1 MGWLAERFGI
11 VRVRQ
16 LLEDLRHRLSFL
28 PIVLIVVA
36 VIASQTT
43 LAVDRRLGD
52 VDLPAALETSV
63 ESSRVVFATIAG
75 ALITTVTLLLSM
87 MLVAIQLASSN
98 FSPRTL
104 RNWLADSTLRWSIAI
119 VLGTTVFCLMAL
131 PTVHEGE
138 GAVGRPTVTLL
149 GAVVLALVSLVMVI
163 RSVDHVAGS
172 MQVGTVANRLVAS
185 TLHTLEQSR
194 EAFGSHSD
202 TSAPTGVDPSASI
215 GAGEQPPDD
224 AVAVESP
231 QTGFV
236 QQIDEATLCAALPDG
251 ASVWLAVSH
260 GDFVTTRLPLAYVS
274 PDVDLERPGRD
285 GASSVGDGVIEAFAI
300 GDTRT
305 MQQDVG
311 LGVAQLSD
319 IAVRA
324 LSSGIN
330 DPETA
335 SGIVLSMG
343 EILRAIWALEP
354 VDAVIERDG
363 RTIHRRV
370 ASHEDMLRLCL
381 DPIRR
386 YGRADAGVMTTM
398 ALTVRNLRSEVVRCE
413 LPGPTEPLGD
423 YLRDIETTA
432 DTSGWLDREVER
444 LHSATRR
451 STDD

>member
-1 MGWLAERFGI
+1 MGWLTERFGI

-16 LLEDLRHRLSFL
+16 LIEDLRHRLSFL
-28 PIVLIVVA
+28 PIVAIVAA
-36 VIASQTT
+36 VVVSQIT
-43 LAVDRRLGD
+43 LSVDRGLGD
-52 VDLPAALETSV
+52 VDLPAGFETSV

-119 VLGTTVFCLMAL
+119 ALGTTVFCLMAL
-131 PTVHEGE
+131 PTVHDGDVE
-138 GAVGRPTVTLL
+138 RPTVTLL
-149 GAVVLALVSLVMVI
+149 GAVVLALLSLIMVI
-163 RSVDHVAGS
+163 SAVDHVAGS

-185 TLHTLEQSR
+185 TLHTLRQSR

-202 TSAPTGVDPSASI
+202 TSAPTGVDPGASI
-215 GAGEQPPDD
+215 DGGEQPTAD
-224 AVAVESP
+224 AVAIESP
-231 QTGFV
+231 QTGFI

-251 ASVWLAVSH
+251 ARVWLAVSH
-260 GDFVTTRLPLAYVS
+260 GDYVTTRLPLAYVS
-274 PDVDLERPGRD
+274 PDVDVDRVAEGGSLSVAER
-285 GASSVGDGVIEAFAI
+285 VVEAFAI
-300 GDTRT
+300 GETRT

-343 EILRAIWALEP
+343 EILRAIWSLDP
-354 VDAVIERDG
+354 VDAVIEREG
-363 RTIHRRV
+363 RTIHRRI
-370 ASHEDMLRLCL
+370 ASHADMLRLCL

-386 YGRADAGVMTTM
+386 YGRADADVMTTM
-398 ALTVRNLRSEVVRCE
+398 ALTVGNLLSEVQRCE
-413 LPGPTEPLGD
+413 LPGPVQPLVD
-423 YLRDIETTA
+423 YLADIETSA
-432 DTSGWLDREVER
+432 DAGEWLDREVER
-444 LHSATRR
+444 LHAATRR
-451 STDD
+451 SVDG